1 MDMQVHLESETILKA
16 EKNVEEERKSKVNG
30 SSAKGCVWSSHGN
43 YKSIKDIWNARGRC
57 LCHFKASV
65 HARFS
70 CCARAWCD
78 LDLVINSDVITLSS
92 SLASSLS
99 LPLILS
105 LSLFLGFLCHLSDQ
119 WLPGSGCKS
128 VHCDQCEGKAILL
141 LSTLQLHLGI
151 HPVCWAACTW
161 QLRCDCN
168 SCTTFCMV
176 FLHFA
181 LRSVGGLLWLSET
194 LALRSLPRG
203 CWCGSYLPTGFLLW
217 RQSRNEDVVTMPP
230 HDVTSRHVQKKV
242 QRIPNNAGG
251 IWKIYI
257 METYLFSFVCSS
269 PTNNVFV
276 RTRKCLLCFL
286 STKDEDKSSAM

>member
-1 MDMQVHLESETILKA
+1 MCITISDEEHHGITGISNINSIRTAELAAAWACNYSLHKCHERSRLFMDMQVHLESETILKA

-105 LSLFLGFLCHLSDQ
+105 LSLFLGFLCYLSSINDCRAVVVSLFIVISAKVKPFCCILLCNCTWVFTLYVGQ
-119 WLPGSGCKS
+119 PALDNCAAI
-128 VHCDQCEGKAILL
+128 AILV
-141 LSTLQLHLGI
+141 
-151 HPVCWAACTW
+151 P
-161 QLRCDCN
+161 
-168 SCTTFCMV
+168 
-176 FLHFA
+176 HFA
-181 LRSVGGLLWLSET
+181 WCFCT
-194 LALRSLPRG
+194 LH
-203 CWCGSYLPTGFLLW
+203 CGRL
-217 RQSRNEDVVTMPP
+217 
-230 HDVTSRHVQKKV
+230 
-242 QRIPNNAGG
+242 A
-251 IWKIYI
+251 
-257 METYLFSFVCSS
+257 VCSGS
-269 PTNNVFV
+269 V
-276 RTRKCLLCFL
+276 KH
-286 STKDEDKSSAM
+286 